1 MLRLSKKVEYGII
14 AIRHVA
20 RHSVNGNIST
30 AKEISDLYDIS
41 FELLAKVLQRLTK
54 AGLIVSHH
62 GVHGGYTLA
71 KNSDSITISSII
83 YAIEGESPAIIQ
95 CTSEKS
101 ERCTIVDTCTIRN
114 PLEKI
119 QDNIHQAFEKM
130 KLSEIV

>member
-20 RHSVNGNIST
+20 LHGAPGYVTT

-41 FELLAKVLQRLTK
+41 FELLSKVLQRLTK
-54 AGLIVSHH
+54 AGLIVSHQ

-71 KNSDSITISSII
+71 KSSNSITISSII

-95 CTSEKS
+95 CTSERAEK
-101 ERCTIVDTCTIRN
+101 CTIMDTCTIKN

-119 QDNIHQAFEKM
+119 QSNIHQAFDKIT
-130 KLSEIV
+130 LAEIV